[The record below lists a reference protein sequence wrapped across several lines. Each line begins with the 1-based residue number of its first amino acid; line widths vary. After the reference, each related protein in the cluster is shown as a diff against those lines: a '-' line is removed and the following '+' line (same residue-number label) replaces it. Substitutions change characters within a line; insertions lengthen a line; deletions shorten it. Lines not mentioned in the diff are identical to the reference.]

1 MRNVTLVRLVLALAV
16 TAALAG
22 QTKILVL
29 KDGRRFSGEVTEIP
43 AGYRIKTK
51 HAVLEFSADKVA
63 SITTVVKPEDEYEQR
78 LAKIDPKDA
87 RARLSLGQWAY
98 KKGLLKIA
106 KKEFETASKLDPELE
121 MAILSLRRVNAEL
134 SRITRLT
141 TTTQAATGAST
152 SDSGP
157 MLIPEQWLVSTKD
170 IYRIRIAEFKFEKD
184 RFDLVDT
191 TAAVTFRNDVIER
204 FINMMQGKSDD
215 FDARKFRAMS
225 AFNKLKTIL
234 AETEQESIRKDILLG
249 RDCVVMREF
258 RTRIWPILVSRCG
271 ALTCHGAA
279 KGQGQFKLLNVAARN
294 DRIDYSNFMILSQ
307 YSKGRGRML
316 DRDNAAQSL
325 LLHHGLPL
333 DDEKVKFKHPSKKKL
348 VPAPFAGVSDKNYR
362 AIEKWI
368 GSLRGPPYG
377 GNYDVKYQ
385 APYGP
390 KPQPRVILDLDVPTT
405 KPVGG

>member
-1 MRNVTLVRLVLALAV
+1 MRNVTLVRLVLTLAV
-16 TAALAG
+16 TAAVAG

-29 KDGRRFSGEVTEIP
+29 KDGRRFTGEVTKTP

-63 SITTVVKPEDEYEQR
+63 SVTTVVKPEDEYEQR

-87 RARLSLGQWAY
+87 KAHLSLGQWAH

-121 MAILSLRRVNAEL
+121 MAILFLRRVNAEL
-134 SRITRLT
+134 SRIARL
-141 TTTQAATGAST
+141 TTTQAATGAPT
-152 SDSGP
+152 GDSGP
-157 MLIPEQWLVSTKD
+157 MLIPEQWLVSTED
-170 IYRIRIAEFKFEKD
+170 IYRIRIAEFKPEKGPLG
-184 RFDLVDT
+184 LVDT
-191 TAAVTFRNDVIER
+191 AASVTFRNDVIER

-215 FDARKFRAMS
+215 FDARKFRAIS
-225 AFNKLKTIL
+225 PFNKLKTIL

-279 KGQGQFKLLNVAARN
+279 KGQGQFKLLNAAARN

-307 YSKGRGRML
+307 YSKGRGRIL

-325 LLHHGLPL
+325 LLHYGLPF
-333 DDEKVKFKHPSKKKL
+333 DDEKVKFKHPRKKKL
-348 VPAPFAGVSDKNYR
+348 VPAPFARVSDANYR
-362 AIEKWI
+362 SIEKWI
-368 GSLRGPPYG
+368 GSLRGPPHG

-390 KPQPRVILDLDVPTT
+390 KPQPRVILDLDMPAN
-405 KPVGG
+405 KPAGE